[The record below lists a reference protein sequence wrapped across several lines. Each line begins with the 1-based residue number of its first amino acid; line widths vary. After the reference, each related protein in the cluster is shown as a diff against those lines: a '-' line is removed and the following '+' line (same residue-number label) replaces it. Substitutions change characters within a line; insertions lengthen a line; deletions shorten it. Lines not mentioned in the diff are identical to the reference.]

1 MNGRGEFSPHLWSLS
16 RGKGEL
22 PHVADGAATHCI
34 VPASGR
40 VPARSGRV
48 RAAWRLVAMAL
59 LAASVLPT
67 AAAAQGS
74 PSGEVTEYG
83 IYELVD
89 GKPRLEQQTGR
100 IPARKGTRFGF
111 CAQLRGL
118 DDVNGKT
125 MLSEVVR
132 HPLLTHPNGI
142 ESNGWNAPHMVTVTN
157 GRGYWCGGH
166 ELREDWQL
174 VPGKWRFVVSD
185 GVRDLVVQEFEVV
198 PDGK

>member
-1 MNGRGEFSPHLWSLS
+1 MS
-16 RGKGEL
+16 RVVL
-22 PHVADGAATHCI
+22 RLAA
-34 VPASGR
+34 A
-40 VPARSGRV
+40 
-48 RAAWRLVAMAL
+48 AL
-59 LAASVLPT
+59 LAASMLPHP
-67 AAAAQGS
+67 AAAQGT

-89 GKPRLEQQTGR
+89 GKPRLEQQTRR

-111 CAQLRGL
+111 CAQLSGL
-118 DDVNGKT
+118 DEVDGKA

-132 HPLLTHPNGI
+132 HPLLTQPNGI
-142 ESNGWNAPHMVTVTN
+142 ESNGWNAPHMVAVMN

-166 ELREDWQL
+166 ELRNDWQL
-174 VPGKWRFVVSD
+174 VPGKWRFVVTD